1 MGNVASNGKCVFQSN
16 QQRNCVWW
24 FLLFLYIIIKYCL
37 ENKCYS
43 VSDQLKGYARKC
55 RNLLENDNQRLMSD
69 VKMHSNVRLS
79 EIKEYIKKTTSF
91 ESLQLPSQEIMA
103 VENSGYFHGYLGA
116 FENVLSD
123 DINMYKA
130 YIAFRDAKEID
141 KVRVFKSFLLGNET
155 IEIIKGVSFEIY
167 KGDFVVLFGPSG
179 CGKSTVLNMSLGLET
194 PSKGTIK
201 FLGKDLYLNSDE
213 DERAQL
219 RKKDIGMVYQQS
231 NWVKS
236 LNVIEN
242 VYFPLTL
249 RGESVESRE
258 KKAWEILDLVDMRK
272 GAYQKPTELSSGQQQ
287 RISLARAL
295 ITDPALLVADEP
307 TGNLDSTAG
316 EEIMN
321 LFRDLNLKGKT
332 VIMVTHDLE
341 YLKYATRSIN
351 MADGVVV
358 GEYDQND
365 SRLKKLSVSKRG
377 NVATNQ
383 STGKS

>member
-1 MGNVASNGKCVFQSN
+1 MNET
-16 QQRNCVWW
+16 
-24 FLLFLYIIIKYCL
+24 IL
-37 ENKCYS
+37 E
-43 VSDQLKGYARKC
+43 
-55 RNLLENDNQRLMSD
+55 
-69 VKMHSNVRLS
+69 VK
-79 EIKEYIKKTTSF
+79 
-91 ESLQLPSQEIMA
+91 
-103 VENSGYFHGYLGA
+103 
-116 FENVLSD
+116 D
-123 DINMYKA
+123 
-130 YIAFRDAKEID
+130 
-141 KVRVFKSFLLGNET
+141 VFKSFLLGNET